1 MKTFYLSF
9 ATLLLLSIGAKAQ
22 LTLTKVANE
31 PVVGDSRTMVDYD
44 STNTVPKSTGIGKSW
59 NFSTFASANWTETT
73 TYTNVAS
80 VPGSSLYSGATIANI
95 RGGNDY
101 EFYKSNGNNW
111 EFMGDN
117 NPPNNYLVTLS
128 NTAVFYNW
136 PVAFGATNS
145 DIASGLQVDN
155 GNTLTLTGIVSYTAA
170 GTGTVTL
177 PGGVVHN
184 NCLQVIQTVS
194 VTMGTGTAT
203 SVMTQIT
210 YVYFSGNKKFP
221 IAEIQYSQQSSLA
234 GIFKD
239 FNATFDVS
247 GVPVSI
253 NEQAGNNDNLLLFP
267 VPARNDL
274 LIKLPGSLIPE
285 TVSIYDLNGRLVMQT
300 ENTNSIDVS
309 NLAASCYLIKIK
321 SANELYCRMLP
332 VIKN

>member
-1 MKTFYLSF
+1 MKTYYLSF

-31 PVVGDSRTMVDYD
+31 PLVGDSRTMVGYD
-44 STNTVPKSTGIGKSW
+44 STSSVPKSTGLGKAW
-59 NFSTFASANWTETT
+59 NFSSFAAANWTETS
-73 TYTNVAS
+73 TYTTVAS
-80 VPGSSLYSGATIANI
+80 VPGSSLYPGATIANI
-95 RGGNDY
+95 RGGNDF
-101 EFYKSNGNNW
+101 EFFKSNGNNW

-128 NTAVFYNW
+128 NTAVFYAW

-145 DIASGLQVDN
+145 DMASGMQVDN

-177 PGGVVHN
+177 PGGIVHN
-184 NCLQVIQTVS
+184 NCLQVIQSVS
-194 VTMGTGTAT
+194 VSMVTGTNA

-210 YVYFSGNKKFP
+210 YQYFSAGKKFP
-221 IAEIQYSQQSSLA
+221 VAEIQYSQQSSLA
-234 GIFKD
+234 GVFKD
-239 FNATFDVS
+239 FFATFDIS
-247 GVPVSI
+247 GVQASI
-253 NEQAGNNDNLLLFP
+253 NEQTGSNDNLLLFP

-285 TVSIYDLNGRLVMQT
+285 TVSIYDLSGRLVMQT

-321 SANELYCRMLP
+321 SGNELYCRMLP